1 MIYFYIAS
9 DISKK
14 VQNKMQKAVTVT
26 AAAFFLGC
34 STVYCLIS
42 ILSEWDNF

>member
-9 DISKK
+9 DILKK
-14 VQNKMQKAVTVT
+14 CKKMQKAVTVT